1 MLFSQ
6 PMKPSTEQQ
15 AICEAIECLAELTDT
30 GCKELPLPPGSSVD
44 ALLQAGPFLFVVEW
58 KSAGAPGLVALAI
71 EQVRRCAAEIERG
84 HPVGDAGVL
93 PAGSPIVPLVVTP
106 FMGEAGRR
114 LCAEQGVGWLD
125 LSGNARIYAPGLKI
139 LIDGK
144 PNKYKRRGRPA
155 SAFAPKSSRIAR
167 WLLMHPTECFT
178 QRQLAQATGMDEG
191 QTSRIVGKL
200 KADGLIVRDDE
211 SRIRARDP
219 NLLLDAWRKDYKFS
233 KHSIVHGHVPARSGE
248 ALLWQMSRALDHA
261 SIPYAATGLASAW
274 SLGHFA
280 GFRIVSLY
288 LRQSPSPDLL
298 AAMSFHEDDRGANV
312 WLITPNDEGV
322 FHGTLDYDGVRCV
335 HPIQTYLDLQAHP
348 ERAKDVAEELRTEHL
363 RWRTHD

>member
-6 PMKPSTEQQ
+6 PMKPPTEQQ
-15 AICEAIECLAELTDT
+15 AICETIERLAELTDT
-30 GCKELPLPPGSSVD
+30 GCKQLPLPPRSSVD
-44 ALLQAGPFLFVVEW
+44 ALLQAGPCLFVVEW
-58 KSAGAPGLVALAI
+58 KSDGSPGLVALAV
-71 EQVRRCAAEIERG
+71 EQVRRYAAEIERG
-84 HPVGDAGVL
+84 HSVADASDFPVG
-93 PAGSPIVPLVVTP
+93 SSIITLVVTP

-114 LCAEQGVGWLD
+114 LCVEQEVGWLD

-167 WLLMHPTECFT
+167 WLLMHPTERLT
-178 QRQLAQATGMDEG
+178 QRQLAQATSMDEG
-191 QTSRIVGKL
+191 QTSRLIGKL
-200 KADGLIVRDDE
+200 QDDGLIVRDDE

-233 KHSIVHGHVPARSGE
+233 KHRIARGHVPARSGE
-248 ALLWQMSRALDHA
+248 ALLRKLSADLDHA
-261 SIPYAATGLASAW
+261 SVPYAATGLASAW
-274 SLGHFA
+274 SLVHFA
-280 GFRIVSLY
+280 AFRIVSLY

-298 AAMSFHEDDRGANV
+298 AAMSFHADDRGANV
-312 WLITPNDEGV
+312 WLISPNDEGV
-322 FHGTLDYDGVRCV
+322 FHGAAIHDGVRCV
-335 HPIQTYLDLQAHP
+335 HPVQTYLDLHAHP